1 MNIDGILELLSNPIV
16 SALLGTF
23 LGPLLAGIPGF
34 QGLLKFAAGIAGYDL
49 VPKVKPKQAFVSA
62 IDADGKKIKVPVGQS
77 GGLLDGLD
85 LQKLLPF
92 ILIGG
97 MVFLMMS
104 QGGGCKPKPAPVP
117 PAVQPLAPVNAAIV
131 PAPELQSLVA
141 PVRTLA
147 VAKPDAAKALAPY
160 WSAGADVLRR
170 DASIVTTTGQARQA
184 KVDADALYLQRTPLV
199 GSLPGLSAATDTV
212 LAQSVGLED
221 KPLDAVTRA
230 RLADTFDAI
239 SWALG
244 G

>member
-1 MNIDGILELLSNPIV
+1 MNLDGILELLANPFV

-49 VPKVKPKQAFVSA
+49 VPKVKPKQVFVMA
-62 IDADGKKIKVPVGQS
+62 TDASGKKVKVPVGQS

-92 ILIGG
+92 LLIGG

-104 QGGGCKPKPAPVP
+104 QGGGCKPKP
-117 PAVQPLAPVNAAIV
+117 PAVQPLTPINAAIV
-131 PAPELQSLVA
+131 PSPDLQSLVA
-141 PVRTLA
+141 PVRSLA

-170 DASIVTTTGQARQA
+170 DLLLVTTTGQARQA
-184 KVDADALYLQRTPLV
+184 KIDADTLYLQKTAMV

>member
-1 MNIDGILELLSNPIV
+1 MNIDGILELLANPFV

-49 VPKVKPKQAFVSA
+49 VPKAKPKQSYVTAL
-62 IDADGKKIKVPVGQS
+62 DENGKKIRVPVGGQS

-92 ILIGG
+92 LLIGG
-97 MVFLMMS
+97 VVFLLMS
-104 QGGGCKPKPAPVP
+104 QGGGCKPKPTPEP
-117 PAVQPLAPVNAAIV
+117 LKPAGAAVTV
-131 PAPELQSLVA
+131 PAADLQLLVA
-141 PVRTLA
+141 PVRLLA
-147 VAKPDAAKALAPY
+147 ATKPDAAKALAPY

-170 DASIVTTTGQARQA
+170 DSAIVATTGQARQA
-184 KVDADALYLQRTPLV
+184 KIDADSLYLQKTPLV
-199 GSLPGLSAATDTV
+199 GSLPGMSGVTDTV
-212 LAQSVGLED
+212 LTQSVGLED

-239 SWALG
+239 SWALQQG
-244 G
+244 A